1 MEIIQI
7 QIYEKD
13 GITMKRIISMVIAI
27 AVLITIA
34 VPVAVNAA
42 SQVSNV
48 RQTSANQKSVGVAWD
63 TVLGA
68 SKYMLQI
75 SESEYDGYIVDSEY
89 SSYSRTIYNLGA
101 GKTYYVKVTA
111 YINGAYDMSTT
122 STPIKVCTA
131 PDKVQDFRQTNA
143 TTSSVT
149 LTWSKTAG
157 ATSYAIYGRSNSQ
170 DYPLGTTTGTTFTIK
185 GLSNKNSFPYDIYIR
200 PIRKDGD
207 FEAGGDLS
215 YYNYAGIYGSN
226 IKLVPKK
233 SETPKFSSI
242 LYNSGIVYFDTVSAP
257 FKSGIQMQIYKT
269 DKKKVFSSN
278 TGTRFEGLSRGQFY
292 KARRR
297 FSTTVG
303 DKNSTKYGAWSGYT
317 YFTLGAKTSN
327 ATSGK
332 NYIKASWSKIKGGN
346 VKYDIYVSKNK
357 DTGLKK
363 FKSNVK
369 GTSIKV
375 TKYGKKKL
383 SRRTGYYVYIYS
395 KIKDGKKT
403 YTSPVYNY
411 VYTSTK

>member
-13 GITMKRIISMVIAI
+13 GRTMKRIISMVIAI
-27 AVLITIA
+27 AVLISIA
-34 VPVAVNAA
+34 VPVAASAA

-48 RQTSANQKSVGVAWD
+48 KQTSASQKYVGVAWD

-75 SESEYDGYIVDSEY
+75 SENEYDGYIVDSE
-89 SSYSRTIYNLGA
+89 SSLSSRTIYNLSP
-101 GKTYYVKVTA
+101 GKTYYVKATA

-131 PDKVQDFRQTNA
+131 PDKVQNFRQTNA

-200 PIRKDGD
+200 PIRKEGD

-215 YYNYAGIYGSN
+215 YYNYASIYGGN

-233 SETPKFSSI
+233 SATPKLTNVYDSI
-242 LYNSGIVYFDTVSAP
+242 GVVYFDDPSVP
-257 FKSGIQMQIYKT
+257 FEKGTQTSIYKA
-269 DKKKVFSSN
+269 DKKSVYTS
-278 TGTRFEGLSRGQFY
+278 GAGYRFEGLKKGQFY

-297 FSTTVG
+297 YYTTVG
-303 DKNSTKYGAWSGYT
+303 DKNSTKYGAWSDYT
-317 YFTLGAKTSN
+317 YFALGCNAVN
-327 ATSGK
+327 ATSK
-332 NYIKASWSKIKGGN
+332 NNSIKVSWSKVKGGN

-357 DTGLKK
+357 DTGRKK
-363 FKSNVK
+363 FKANVK

-383 SRRTGYYVYIYS
+383 SRRTSYYVFVYP
-395 KIKDGKKT
+395 KIKVGKKT
-403 YTSPVYNY
+403 YTSPWVSY